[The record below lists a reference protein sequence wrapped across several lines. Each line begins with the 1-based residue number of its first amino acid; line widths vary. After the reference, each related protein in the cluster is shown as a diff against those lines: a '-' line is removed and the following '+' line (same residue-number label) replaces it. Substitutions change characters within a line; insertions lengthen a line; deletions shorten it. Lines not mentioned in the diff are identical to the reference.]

1 VIVARKDDRRDSL
14 TKLSDGAALLEYKA
28 EQAESYCAE
37 HGLSMLNPVMLIV
50 AQNTADANEPAGQRG
65 WISPIGP
72 KPSCG
77 VSM

>member
-1 VIVARKDDRRDSL
+1 MLSERWGEGTVQRYDDDQVTVL
-14 TKLSDGAALLEYKA
+14 FD
-28 EQAESYCAE
+28 E
-37 HGLSMLNPVMLIV
+37 HGYRELFLPVVLERGLLR
-50 AQNTADANEPAGQRG
+50 AAPGPGQAGAGLPRRSQRG

>member
-1 VIVARKDDRRDSL
+1 MRVGAGNWVSSGYNAGTSAGAV
-14 TKLSDGAALLEYKA
+14 LSGQLAGRIPLSTCLPVLAVPALLA
-28 EQAESYCAE
+28 VVP
-37 HGLSMLNPVMLIV
+37 LLR
-50 AQNTADANEPAGQRG
+50 GQRG